1 MKVAF
6 FHGLE
11 SNEKSEKSQ
20 YLKTNFNSWCPAM
33 DYRNPKLFDEVLAHI
48 QKDKPD
54 LLIGSSMGGWFAY
67 CLSTLTGIPTLLL
80 NPAVQGRTMEP
91 KVHLGNMKANHSVVL
106 GSEDIV
112 IDPVKTKTWF
122 KGNCKGNYEFHMER
136 IGHRTPNAIM
146 VKHLK
151 VNESLKEEWAT
162 ESPSDGTNI
171 SILPESVID
180 ILSPNFLVS
189 RPPVSGGWTVED
201 QKEIADVLRIQKG
214 LSDDDIKFAQRVAK
228 SPVDEFYTYLTLRGQ
243 RINRSEIDN
252 IWNDKS
258 SIDLIGKIKDA
269 YKRSRPYWAYPEVN
283 YIPNTGSSD
292 YSFPSGHACGSWRIA
307 LRLSKRF
314 PHLRDGLE
322 NIAKRISDSR
332 VYSGVHYPSDIKFG
346 KDVAL
351 ILEKN

>member
-20 YLKTNFNSWCPAM
+20 YLKSNFNAWCPAM

-48 QKDKPD
+48 NSDKPD

-80 NPAVQGRTMEP
+80 NPAVQGRSMEP
-91 KVHLGNMKANHSVVL
+91 KVHLGNMKAKHTVVL

-112 IDPVKTKTWF
+112 IDPAKTKSWL
-122 KGNCKGNYEFHMER
+122 KSNCKGAFEIHMER
-136 IGHRTPNAIM
+136 IGHRTPNPIM

-151 VNESLKEEWAT
+151 VNEDWST
-162 ESPSDGTNI
+162 ESPGESTAIN
-171 SILPESVID
+171 ILPESVND
-180 ILSPNFLVS
+180 LLRNNAFAS
-189 RPPVSGGWTVED
+189 RPPISGNWTVED
-201 QKEIADVLRIQKG
+201 QRELADVIRCQRG

-228 SPVDEFYTYLTLRGQ
+228 SPVDEFYTYLILRGQ
-243 RINRSEIDN
+243 KINRKEIED
-252 IWNDKS
+252 IWNDKP
-258 SIDLIGKIKDA
+258 SIDLVGRIKDTF
-269 YKRSRPYWAYPEVN
+269 KRSRPYWIHSEVN
-283 YIPNTGSSD
+283 YIPDTGSAD
-292 YSFPSGHACGSWRIA
+292 YSFPSGHATGSWRIA
-307 LRLSKRF
+307 IRLSSKF

-322 NIAKRISDSR
+322 NIARRISDSR

-346 KDVAL
+346 KELAL